1 MEKGRTAINTL
12 ALYRERKAASA
23 DSNELAKLNTT
34 LQANMP
40 YFGYGYIKD
49 RAELVPYIPLCF
61 YAFRV
66 MVGLGAYFILLFA
79 VILFMLYRKDIQKYG
94 YLLWIGV
101 FSLPLAYI
109 ASEAG
114 WIVAEM
120 GRQPWVIQDLMPT
133 SAAVSDI
140 SSGSVALTFFIF
152 LALFTALLIVEI
164 NILLKQIKKGPEYT
178 SR

>member
-1 MEKGRTAINTL
+1 
-12 ALYRERKAASA
+12 
-23 DSNELAKLNTT
+23 
-34 LQANMP
+34 
-40 YFGYGYIKD
+40 
-49 RAELVPYIPLCF
+49 
-61 YAFRV
+61 

-79 VILFMLYRKDIQKYG
+79 VILFLLYRKDIQKYG

>member
-1 MEKGRTAINTL
+1 M
-12 ALYRERKAASA
+12 
-23 DSNELAKLNTT
+23 
-34 LQANMP
+34 
-40 YFGYGYIKD
+40 
-49 RAELVPYIPLCF
+49 
-61 YAFRV
+61 
-66 MVGLGAYFILLFA
+66 
-79 VILFMLYRKDIQKYG
+79 
-94 YLLWIGV
+94 
-101 FSLPLAYI
+101 PLAYI